1 MKTLKLRYITLSIL
15 LILGVSLV
23 PSCNK
28 DKTPCT
34 TCPTVGTDCE
44 DIQNVKNFFAFK
56 VGSWWVYEEET
67 SGIRDSV
74 YVTEYQND
82 PSNYNFD
89 VRVYSTYQDYYY
101 HYWSEYY
108 SNSNDCPESG
118 LLCKRCMLI
127 KRSKYKPGDFV
138 AEGRCFMFIPKIG
151 DSQGSFNTA
160 FTNNRIYVSMIQ
172 DSFNLP
178 IETIHGRTVTIYE
191 DNTYME
197 GIQPTNHYFSENVGL
212 IRKELLDSNQV
223 WNLVDYY
230 IQE

>member
-67 SGIRDSV
+67 SGVRDSV

-101 HYWSEYY
+101 HYWPEFS
-108 SNSNDCPESG
+108 SGAQSCNESG
-118 LLCKRCMLI
+118 ITCTSCLRVQ
-127 KRSKYKPGDFV
+127 RSKYRPGDFV
-138 AEGRCFMFIPKIG
+138 GQGRCFIFIPRIG
-151 DSQGSFNTA
+151 DFEYVPNVEYA
-160 FTNNRIYVSMIQ
+160 NNKIVINDIDSSTQI
-172 DSFNLP
+172 DSFNF
-178 IETIHGRTVTIYE
+178 GKTVKVHEY
-191 DNTYME
+191 NTYVE
-197 GIQPTNHYFSENVGL
+197 GIQPTNHYFSEGVGL
-212 IRKELLDSNQV
+212 VRKELLDSSQV
-223 WNLVDYY
+223 WNLVNYH

>member
-1 MKTLKLRYITLSIL
+1 MMKSLLLFLSFAVTVLFI
-15 LILGVSLV
+15 

-34 TCPTVGTDCE
+34 TCPTGGTDCE

-67 SGIRDSV
+67 SGVRDSV

-89 VRVYSTYQDYYY
+89 VRVYSSYQDYYY
-101 HYWSEYY
+101 HYWPVFASGAQ
-108 SNSNDCPESG
+108 SCNESG
-118 LLCKRCMLI
+118 VICKWCVTI
-127 KRSKYKPGDFV
+127 ERSKYRPGDFV
-138 AEGRCFMFIPKIG
+138 HQGNCFLFIPKIG
-151 DSQGSFNTA
+151 SYSTTSNPVFPGNKIFISNVDNNFTINNLEFN
-160 FTNNRIYVSMIQ
+160 
-172 DSFNLP
+172 
-178 IETIHGRTVTIYE
+178 RTVKVYE
-191 DNTYME
+191 LNSFME
-197 GIQPTNHYFSENVGL
+197 GQQPTNHYFSENVGL

-223 WNLVDYY
+223 WNLVNYH

>member
-1 MKTLKLRYITLSIL
+1 MMKSLLLFLSFAVTVLFI
-15 LILGVSLV
+15 S
-23 PSCNK
+23 SCTK

-56 VGSWWVYEEET
+56 EGSWWVYEEET
-67 SGIRDSV
+67 SGVRDSV

-89 VRVYSTYQDYYY
+89 VRVYSSYQDYYY
-101 HYWSEYY
+101 HYWPEFS
-108 SNSNDCPESG
+108 SGAQSCNESG
-118 LLCKRCMLI
+118 LLCERCLSV

-138 AEGRCFMFIPKIG
+138 AEGKCFFFIPKVG
-151 DSQGSFNTA
+151 QFDYVYNTELP
-160 FTNNRIYVSMIQ
+160 NNRVTISSIS
-172 DSFNLP
+172 DSFTYSNY
-178 IETIHGRTVTIYE
+178 TYQRTVEVNE

-223 WNLVDYY
+223 WNLVNYH